1 MRRND
6 VVTDKEECKEVLH
19 KQNVIG
25 CTAFVTEKANGPY
38 TCWSECQIEKP
49 KKALE
54 NLDEKAQ
61 GSTGYLYI
69 HKDIF
74 SAWN

>member
-1 MRRND
+1 MPQNK
-6 VVTDKEECKEVLH
+6 VVTDKEECEQKDKDKVT
-19 KQNVIG
+19 G

-38 TCWSECQIEKP
+38 TCWSGCQIEKP
-49 KKALE
+49 EKALE
-54 NLDEKAQ
+54 NLDEEA

>member
-1 MRRND
+1 MPQTE
-6 VVTDKEECKEVLH
+6 VVTDDEDCKHEE

-38 TCWSECQIEKP
+38 MCWSGCQIEKP
-49 KKALE
+49 EKALE
-54 NLDEKAQ
+54 NLDEEAK